1 MSLVMA
7 QTLVVSSPN
16 FSSITSTMYIRRPFD
31 CLSLDTKPLPW
42 VRPVTTERD
51 VDDDVLQPERKV
63 CNTER
68 NSEFLFLKHSKKKVL
83 LVLAP
88 ACMGHI
94 LSGNLFLLKCKYLIS
109 CSSNAFFYCLYCFFN
124 RLCLTFQTFS
134 VAFSRFL
141 VFLVKLCFWVSAFSS
156 TKRSVDTPSHG

>member
-68 NSEFLFLKHSKKKVL
+68 NSEFLFLKHSKKKSCWSWHL
-83 LVLAP
+83 P
-88 ACMGHI
+88 ARDIFYQEIFFCWSANI
-94 LSGNLFLLKCKYLIS
+94 LSAAIQMHSFC
-109 CSSNAFFYCLYCFFN
+109 CLYCFFN

-141 VFLVKLCFWVSAFSS
+141 VFLVKLCFWVIAFSS